1 MANIEMPLGQVAG
14 AIMLRFKAMSMVMHL
29 EFAHVVQPVKAVEK
43 APIISGQE
51 LDEPVSAG
59 NAILIWR

>member
-1 MANIEMPLGQVAG
+1 
-14 AIMLRFKAMSMVMHL
+14 MVMHL